1 MHKHPWTSV
10 AILVS
15 ILICAAQGTDKT
27 PSAFKQLQALAGDW
41 KGKDAS
47 GTVAMTSFKI
57 VVANTTV
64 METLVAHG
72 MEEMLTLYTVD
83 RDGVALVHYCPT
95 NNQPR
100 MRAVPKTGNIK
111 ELDFQFTGA
120 GNLPDLALG
129 HEQRLVLRF
138 NDENH
143 ITEEWTWRR
152 EGKDQITV
160 YHFARSATPAASR
173 SN

>member
-1 MHKHPWTSV
+1 MFVFS
-10 AILVS
+10 AQ
-15 ILICAAQGTDKT
+15 AADKT
-27 PSAFKQLQALAGDW
+27 PPAFKQLQALAGDW
-41 KGKDAS
+41 EGKDDGGMA
-47 GTVAMTSFKI
+47 AKTSFKI

-100 MRAVPKTGNIK
+100 MRAVPKAGVSK

-138 NDENH
+138 NDQNH

-152 EGKDQITV
+152 NGKDQVTV
-160 YHFARSATPAASR
+160 YRFARSATPATSR